1 MLIKKITLPAAGVSL
16 AAIALLTAQPLRAQ
30 SASDSAR
37 IEKLE
42 QAVEL
47 LEKQNAE
54 LKAEV
59 NSLKKHEA
67 PAPKVAAEGPTKTE
81 IVYDGKTYV
90 EKSVP
95 LEKSSADKWKL
106 STSITEMELYGD
118 IRLRYQYNG
127 GETQSRGPVAAPGA
141 GIAGT
146 NDWQERERER
156 YRLRLGLRGTFLDDW
171 FFGLRLETSNNARST
186 NVTFGDDT
194 ASNTPGG
201 GGPFEKNSDTVYVG
215 QAYGGYKGFP
225 GFIFTGGRMPNPL
238 VTTRMVW
245 DPDINPEGL
254 AEQWKHTFVFGA
266 EAPPPPSY
274 SKDYSKDG
282 KEVVAP
288 KPPEPFLKLDLF
300 ANFGQFVYDD
310 ANPEN
315 PLGARAT
322 TTANGSKQLIP
333 NTDAFLLAWQVGA
346 RFNFPQNLYF
356 QFAPTLY
363 NYAGNGDTFN
373 IHYVGGDP
381 RLTNANS
388 LNTNQTGIN
397 SLLVFDVPMEFGW
410 KAWGI
415 PMRIF
420 GDFAT
425 NFEGDDRA
433 NAAVQPGPPATPPGT
448 PAAQPGPGHGSQR
461 YAFQA
466 GLGIG
471 QLKKKGDWQIDLWYQ
486 QIQQFALDPNLID
499 DDIFNAQ
506 ENMHGIAVQATYNFT
521 AAVNLQLTYAHG
533 WWYNH
538 NLGTG
543 GNVGS
548 LAIATNPTAEYNF
561 FTADLN
567 FKF

>member
-1 MLIKKITLPAAGVSL
+1 MLTKRILMRAAWISL
-16 AAIALLTAQPLRAQ
+16 AAIVLLAAHPLRAQ
-30 SASDSAR
+30 SSDTAR

-42 QAVEL
+42 RAVEV

-59 NSLKKHEA
+59 SSLKKHEA
-67 PAPKVAAEGPTKTE
+67 PAAKITAEGPTKTE
-81 IVYDGKTYV
+81 INYDGKTYV
-90 EKSVP
+90 EKTVP
-95 LEKSSADKWKL
+95 LEKSGADKWKL

-118 IRLRYQYNG
+118 ARFRYDYRG
-127 GETQSRGPVAAPGA
+127 GETKSTGPVAAPGT

-156 YRLRLGLRGTFLDDW
+156 YRLRLGLRGTLLDDW
-171 FFGLRLETSNNARST
+171 FFGVRLETANGARST

-201 GGPFEKNSDTVYVG
+201 GGPFEKNSDGIYVG

-225 GFIFTGGRMPNPL
+225 GFTFTAGRMPNPL
-238 VTTRMVW
+238 VIANRLVW
-245 DPDINPEGL
+245 DPDINPEGF

-266 EAPPPPSY
+266 EPPPPPSY
-274 SKDYSKDG
+274 SKDG
-282 KEVVAP
+282 KAVVAS

-300 ANFGQFVYDD
+300 ANFAQFVYDD

-322 TTANGSKQLIP
+322 TSANGGTQLVP

-346 RFNFPQNLYF
+346 RLNFPHNFYF
-356 QFAPTLY
+356 QLAPTLY
-363 NYAGNGDTFN
+363 NYTGNGDTFN
-373 IHYVGGDP
+373 VHYVGGDP
-381 RLTNANS
+381 HLTNADS
-388 LNTNQTGIN
+388 LATNQTGIN
-397 SLLVFDVPMEFGW
+397 SLLVFDVPVELGW
-410 KAWGI
+410 KAWGV
-415 PMRIF
+415 PMRVF

-425 NFEGDDRA
+425 NFEADDRA
-433 NAAVQPGPPATPPGT
+433 AAAGQPG
-448 PAAQPGPGHGSQR
+448 QGSQR
-461 YAFQA
+461 YAYQA

-471 QLKKKGDWQIDLWYQ
+471 QLKKKHDWQIDLWYQ
-486 QIQQFALDPNLID
+486 HTEQFALDPNLID

-506 ENMHGIAVQATYNFT
+506 ENMHGVVAQAAYNLT
-521 AAVNLQLTYAHG
+521 NAVNLRLTYAHG

-543 GNVGS
+543 GNLGTIT
-548 LAIATNPTAEYNF
+548 IATNPTNEYNLF
-561 FTADLN
+561 QADLN
-567 FKF
+567 LAF

>member
-1 MLIKKITLPAAGVSL
+1 LINKLILRVAGL
-16 AAIALLTAQPLRAQ
+16 AAIVLLAAPPLRAQ
-30 SASDSAR
+30 ISSEAQQ
-37 IEKLE
+37 I
-42 QAVEL
+42 QEL
-47 LEKQNAE
+47 KREIAE
-54 LKAEV
+54 LRQEV

-67 PAPKVAAEGPTKTE
+67 SQPSGVPGGPTRTE
-81 IVYDGKTYV
+81 VSYEGKNYV

-95 LEKSSADKWKL
+95 LEKSAADKWKL

-118 IRLRYQYNG
+118 VRLRYQYVG
-127 GETQSRGPVAAPGA
+127 GETQSRGPVASPPANGV
-141 GIAGT
+141 AGT
-146 NDWQERERER
+146 NDWLERERER
-156 YRLRLGLRGTFLDDW
+156 YRLRLGLRGTLMDDW
-171 FFGLRLETSNNARST
+171 FFGVRLETNNNARST

-194 ASNTPGG
+194 ASSTPGG
-201 GGPFEKNSDTVYVG
+201 GGPFEKNSDTIYVG

-225 GFIFTGGRMPNPL
+225 DFTFTGGRMPNPL

-266 EAPPPPSY
+266 EPAPPPSY
-274 SKDYSKDG
+274 SKDASKDG
-282 KEVVAP
+282 KMVVAE

-315 PLGARAT
+315 PLGPRAT
-322 TTANGSKQLIP
+322 TTGNGSTQLVP

-346 RFNFPQNLYF
+346 RFNFPHNFYF

-363 NYAGNGDTFN
+363 NYTGNGDTFN
-373 IHYVGGDP
+373 IHYQGGSP
-381 RLTNANS
+381 YVTNAAS
-388 LNTNQTGIN
+388 LAQNQTGIN
-397 SLLVFDVPMEFGW
+397 SLLILDVPVEFGW

-425 NFEGDDRA
+425 NFEADDRA
-433 NAAVQPGPPATPPGT
+433 NAAGEPG
-448 PAAQPGPGHGSQR
+448 QGSQR
-461 YAFQA
+461 YAFQI

-471 QLKKKGDWQIDLWYQ
+471 QLKKKGDWRFNVWYQ
-486 QIQQFALDPNLID
+486 QIQQYTLDPNLID

-506 ENMHGIAVQATYNFT
+506 ENMHGIAAQLAYNFT
-521 AAVNLQLTYAHG
+521 AAVNLELTYAHG
-533 WWYNH
+533 WQYNG

-543 GNVGS
+543 GVG
-548 LAIATNPTAEYNF
+548 AQATGINPTAEYNF
-561 FTADLN
+561 LTADLN
-567 FKF
+567 LNF

>member
-1 MLIKKITLPAAGVSL
+1 MLIKKVTLGTAGASL
-16 AAIALLTAQPLRAQ
+16 AAISLLTAQPLRAQ
-30 SASDSAR
+30 SASDTAR

-42 QAVEL
+42 HAVEM
-47 LEKQNAE
+47 LEQQNAQ

-59 NSLKKHEA
+59 SSLKKHEG
-67 PAPKVAAEGPTKTE
+67 PASKVTAEGPTKTE

-95 LEKSSADKWKL
+95 VEKSSADKWKL
-106 STSITEMELYGD
+106 STSVTEMELYGD
-118 IRLRYQYNG
+118 VRLRYQYNG
-127 GETQSRGPVAAPGA
+127 GETKDRGPVGGTPF
-141 GIAGT
+141 IGT

-156 YRLRLGLRGTFLDDW
+156 YRLRLGLRGTLLDDW

-194 ASNTPGG
+194 ASSTAGG
-201 GGPFEKNSDTVYVG
+201 GGPFEKNSDTVYIG

-225 GFIFTGGRMPNPL
+225 DFKFTVGRMPNPL
-238 VTTRMVW
+238 VNTRMVW

-266 EAPPPPSY
+266 EPAPQSY
-274 SKDYSKDG
+274 GKDG
-282 KEVVAP
+282 KMVAGP
-288 KPPEPFLKLDLF
+288 APEPFLKLDLF
-300 ANFGQFVYDD
+300 ANFAQFVYDD

-315 PLGARAT
+315 PLGARPT
-322 TTANGSKQLIP
+322 TTANGSTQLVP

-346 RFNFPQNLYF
+346 RFNFPHSFYF

-363 NYAGNGDTFN
+363 NYTGNGDTFN
-373 IHYVGGDP
+373 IHYQGGSP
-381 RLTNANS
+381 YVTNAAS
-388 LNTNQTGIN
+388 LAQNQTGIN
-397 SLLVFDVPMEFGW
+397 SLLIFDMPAEFGW

-420 GDFAT
+420 SDFAV
-425 NFEGDDRA
+425 NLEASDRA
-433 NAAVQPGPPATPPGT
+433 DAAGES
-448 PAAQPGPGHGSQR
+448 GHGDQR
-461 YAFQA
+461 YAWQV
-466 GLGIG
+466 GLGVG
-471 QLKKKGDWQIDLWYQ
+471 QLKKKHDWQLDVWYQ
-486 QIQQFALDPNLID
+486 QIQQYALDPNLID

-506 ENMHGIAVQATYNFT
+506 ENMNGIAVQGTYNFT

-548 LAIATNPTAEYNF
+548 LAISTNPTSEYNF

-567 FKF
+567 IKF